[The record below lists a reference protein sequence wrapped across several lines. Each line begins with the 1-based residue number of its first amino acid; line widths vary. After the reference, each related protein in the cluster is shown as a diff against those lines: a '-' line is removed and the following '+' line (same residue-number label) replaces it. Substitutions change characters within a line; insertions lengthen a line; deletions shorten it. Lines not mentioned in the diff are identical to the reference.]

1 MVALLAMKKFAARS
15 DMEGLYGVVSYT
27 EVIPGASAYAVA
39 LKWLHEEI
47 TALAE
52 GLQEGGSSYFEVY
65 DEHYYGLN
73 LDPGLL
79 PSGVGVIRGKPPYR
93 ADWFGG
99 LDSSFSGLIL
109 QGYHAMA
116 GAKGGILPHTY
127 EPDIAAIH
135 LNDVLVGEI
144 GIETAI
150 AGEVGVP
157 LVLYI
162 GDRHGA
168 EEALAL
174 VPGVETVVVKE
185 GMGTQRGLCR
195 NGADVREEIRET
207 ARRIAQRPQT
217 TIPPLVFGTEISLR
231 VTLYPGAYH
240 DRLLEDR
247 PAIWEDKETVL
258 FRSSSVTAA
267 WADYWAVKDETL
279 EKLKKL

>member
-1 MVALLAMKKFAARS
+1 MKKFAARS
-15 DMEGLYGVVSYT
+15 DMEGLYGVVSWT
-27 EVIPGASAYAVA
+27 EVIPGASAYNVA
-39 LKWLHEEI
+39 LKWLHEEVI
-47 TALAE
+47 ALAE
-52 GLQEGGSSYFEVY
+52 GLREGGSSYLEIY

-79 PSGVGVIRGKPPYR
+79 PSGVDVIRGKPPYR

-116 GAKGGILPHTY
+116 GANGGILPHTY

-150 AGEVGVP
+150 AGEAGVP

-168 EEALAL
+168 EEARAL

-195 NGADVREEIRET
+195 NWADVREEIRET
-207 ARRIAQRPQT
+207 ARRIAQKPPAIT
-217 TIPPLVFGTEISLR
+217 PLVFGTEISLR
-231 VTLYPGAYH
+231 VTLCPGAYRE
-240 DRLLEDR
+240 RLSADR

-258 FRSSSVTAA
+258 FRSASVTAA

-279 EKLKKL
+279 EKLKKE